1 MLMPVVYVAG
11 PFRAKP
17 DVHNQWVQHCNIR
30 KAEGVAHT
38 VWEMGAAAVTPH
50 LNSAHFQGSLPDSV
64 WLDGDL
70 AILAKC
76 DAVVMVDGW
85 TDSEGAKA
93 EQQFALSRGIPVF
106 YSVQE
111 LRQWLLFDW
120 DRDYALGA

>member
-11 PFRAKP
+11 AFRAKP
-17 DVHNQWVQHCNIR
+17 DPHNQWVQHCNIR
-30 KAEGVAHT
+30 KAEGVAHR
-38 VWEMGAAAVTPH
+38 VWGLGAAAVTPH
-50 LNSAHFQGSLPDSV
+50 LNTVNFQGSLPDSV

-85 TDSEGAKA
+85 EDSEGAKA
-93 EQQFALSRGIPVF
+93 EQQFALARGIPVF

-111 LRQWLLFDW
+111 LTEWLLFDW